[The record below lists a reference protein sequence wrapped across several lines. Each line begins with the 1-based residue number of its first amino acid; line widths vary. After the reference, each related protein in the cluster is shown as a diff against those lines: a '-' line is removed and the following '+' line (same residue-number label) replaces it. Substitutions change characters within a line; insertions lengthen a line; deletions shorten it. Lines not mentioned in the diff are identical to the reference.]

1 MICYVSTVNNRLDNS
16 CQPVQSQNRAVLV
29 PLLVLE
35 CPTET
40 GGSFCISPTASQ
52 YLVHPEATPTAS
64 FHRHNAM
71 LTPLLVAVLLPL
83 ASVASAGY
91 INSYDAQA
99 QAIIDG
105 FSTSQVLGQMTQLDL
120 STVMIN
126 SSTRTINETALRAY
140 AKLNVGSYFNTNW
153 GDKPIMGRYSYNAS
167 EFRAIVQ
174 RIQEVSMEENG
185 GHPVIYGL
193 DSIHGAS
200 YVSNAV
206 LLPHQINQGA
216 SFNPDLVYEVGRI
229 TSRDSEAAGASW
241 IFSPILDI
249 SQNSLWARTLETY
262 GEDPYLTSIMGA
274 SYVRGLQSYNQTA
287 ACVKHFLGYSKT
299 PTGHDR
305 DAVNMPDF
313 DLLNYFM
320 PPYKAA
326 FEAGAL
332 SVMEN
337 YVSLNGDPVVASS
350 KILKDLIR
358 TDLGFDGVLVT
369 DWMEIYNMYEFHR
382 VASSREEAVSTS
394 LQHTSID
401 ISMVP
406 GDADFIEYALNML
419 KKHPE
424 QEARLRE
431 SANV

>member
-1 MICYVSTVNNRLDNS
+1 
-16 CQPVQSQNRAVLV
+16 
-29 PLLVLE
+29 
-35 CPTET
+35 
-40 GGSFCISPTASQ
+40 PTASQ

-105 FSTSQVLGQMTQLDL
+105 FSTAQVLGQMTQLDL

-229 TSRDSEAAGASW
+229 TSRDSEAAGACW

-320 PPYKAA
+320 PPYKL
-326 FEAGAL
+326 L
-332 SVMEN
+332 SKLVH
-337 YVSLNGDPVVASS
+337 SPSW
-350 KILKDLIR
+350 R
-358 TDLGFDGVLVT
+358 T
-369 DWMEIYNMYEFHR
+369 
-382 VASSREEAVSTS
+382 TS
-394 LQHTSID
+394 LSTVTRWLQAPRFLKISFEPIWVLMGCSSLTGWRSTTCTSSTASQAPARKLSLRLCNTHPLTLAWYQATLTLS
-401 ISMVP
+401 SMLSTCSRSTRSRRL
-406 GDADFIEYALNML
+406 AYANQLN
-419 KKHPE
+419 
-424 QEARLRE
+424 
-431 SANV
+431 V